1 MHIAICD
8 DNVAD
13 RRQLERLL
21 KRESD
26 RRSAET
32 GIIYTD
38 AFGNTQSLLANPM
51 QYDLF
56 YIDMCNTDGLT
67 GTDVVAMLTDKGVHA
82 PIVMCCSKDDYKT
95 QNFPENVIFLDKPIR
110 TEELSQSLDHALR
123 IKAEAPD
130 MIELREDKNTIYVTE
145 QEIIYAWE
153 EGRQV
158 TVTLTGNRQ
167 FIANTT
173 SENLFAQIEESHPMF
188 FAPTLKAV
196 VNARYIKKL
205 GLGCT
210 TLTMEDNTVFK
221 VHKDCRKYAKY
232 AFDEFHGT
240 GIKPEVL

>member
-1 MHIAICD
+1 MHVAICD

-26 RRSAET
+26 RRSTDT
-32 GIIYTD
+32 GVIYTD
-38 AFGNTQSLLANPM
+38 AFGNTQALLANPM

-56 YIDMCNTDGLT
+56 YIDVCNTDGLC
-67 GTDVVAMLTDKGVHA
+67 GNDVVAMLTEKGVHA

-95 QNFPENVIFLDKPIR
+95 QDFPENVIFLDKPIR
-110 TEELSQSLDHALR
+110 TEELAESLEHALR

-145 QEIIYAWE
+145 EEILYAWE
-153 EGRQV
+153 EARHV

-167 FIANTT
+167 FVANTT
-173 SENLFAQIEESHPMF
+173 AANLFAQIEDNHPMF
-188 FAPTLKAV
+188 FAPTIKGI

-210 TLTMEDNTVFK
+210 TLTMEDGTVFK
-221 VHKDCRKYAKY
+221 VHKDCRQYAKY
-232 AFDEFHGT
+232 SFDEFHGT
-240 GIKPEVL
+240 GLKSEVL